1 MNSLSQINVKEFIKN
16 TIDNNYK
23 NFLFSSFKNQD
34 DERFYFEMF
43 LIRTFEKKLLEAY
56 GNGLIHGTTHTYIGQ
71 ECNSVAL
78 FENLT
83 QEDFIWSNHRC
94 HGHFISYCGKLF
106 ELMAEIFGKK
116 NGISKGRGG
125 SQHLNFKNFFS
136 NGILGGSIPQ
146 AVGSSYSLK
155 EDKNNNISVIFIG
168 DGTMGEGILYE
179 SLNLASLWDCPI
191 LFVCENN
198 FIAQTT
204 PISQNLA
211 GTIKSRVQSF
221 NIKYEY
227 SYNYNF
233 GEILDKS
240 KKTIEF
246 VRNYKKPAFFEIYS
260 NRLGPHSKGDDT
272 RSEEVLNNLALNDVL
287 IKFKKKINNNIEIE
301 NKVIE
306 IIDKIYDEVTK

>member
-1 MNSLSQINVKEFIKN
+1 MSLLNQINTKEFIKN
-16 TIDNNYK
+16 TIENNYK
-23 NFLFSSFKNQD
+23 NFLLNYFNN
-34 DERFYFEMF
+34 DENEKFYFEMF

-71 ECNSVAL
+71 ACNSVAL

-83 QEDFIWSNHRC
+83 QEDIIWSNHRC
-94 HGHFISYCGKLF
+94 HGHFISYCGKLL

-116 NGISKGRGG
+116 NGICGGRGG

-155 EDKNNNISVIFIG
+155 QDKSDNISIVFIG

-179 SLNLASLWDCPI
+179 SLNLASLWGCPI

-204 PISQNLA
+204 PINQNLA
-211 GTIKSRVQSF
+211 GTIKDRVQSF
-221 NIKYEY
+221 GIKYEY
-227 SYNYNF
+227 SFNF
-233 GEILDKS
+233 DFDEILDKG
-240 KKTIEF
+240 KKAIEF
-246 VRNYKKPAFFEIYS
+246 VRNNKKPAFLEIYS

-272 RSEEVLNNLALNDVL
+272 RSKDILDNLESNDVL
-287 IKFKKKINNNIEIE
+287 IKFKKKINNSFEIE
-301 NKVIE
+301 NKVKE
-306 IIDKIYDEVTK
+306 IIDKIYDEATK